1 MGRRNAQKK
10 QIPVCCPGALAY
22 HGVIRPLLTC
32 LGTPNSSVFTFNK
45 EDHTL
50 ANMLRSALL
59 KDPHVTFAGYKS
71 MYFYLVK
78 FWCSLTQ
85 CLVPHPL
92 FAKFELR
99 IQTDGDVTPKEALV
113 NCSKQLV
120 SDLEILS
127 REFTK
132 EYELRKMVS
141 GDGAAAAA
149 TAEK

>member
-1 MGRRNAQKK
+1 MW
-10 QIPVCCPGALAY
+10 L
-22 HGVIRPLLTC
+22 LLTF

-71 MYFYLVK
+71 MYIYLALNSA
-78 FWCSLTQ
+78 WRLTQ
-85 CLVPHPL
+85 YLVPHPL

-149 TAEK
+149 ATEKWESLR